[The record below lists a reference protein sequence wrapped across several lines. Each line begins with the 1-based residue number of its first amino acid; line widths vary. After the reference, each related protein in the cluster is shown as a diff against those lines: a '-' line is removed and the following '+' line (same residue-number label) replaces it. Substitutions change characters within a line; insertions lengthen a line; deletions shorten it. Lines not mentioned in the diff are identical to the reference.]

1 MGNTLSCCL
10 RPKVSRRRGL
20 RRWPEDLS
28 FSSDINEAVES
39 KGAGQD
45 RRNMSNTSA
54 RPIWG
59 PSWLCG
65 VVSDSC
71 DIYEAVSSISAEQG
85 REEQRPGRGIMV
97 LPNARPKQS
106 QHRVHWA
113 EPICNYDINE
123 GEMVAPDPTAVAPAL
138 WDLGAGD
145 GHDLQHIS
153 DQEMLKALKR
163 IFFTHLTYDIASSSS
178 STGIASDH
186 PRASTLFLRKYQMSV
201 QGKRRSFCLYS
212 IPPWHLDRK
221 YSSCSTILLDNSTVS
236 EPDLRHTLESVTL
249 AIYYNI
255 KHRYGNR
262 SLAIFDKPIHPLS
275 QEKIPGKSFEDDP
288 KRNCIFRYFCT
299 LFKVTKLTAPGAIV
313 ALVYI
318 ERLLTNANID
328 LCPTNWK
335 QIVLGAM
342 LLASKVWRNCHL
354 WSVDDS
360 QNPKDVAAETMST
373 MEKCFLDLLEF
384 NIHVSATDYTK
395 YYFDLRALAYDHDLY
410 FHFSFLHKDK
420 AQRLKAMSRLCE
432 YKDLHLGVAAMR
444 RAVSMDFI
452 GARHTNAILS

>member
-10 RPKVSRRRGL
+10 CPKVRRRRGL

-28 FSSDINEAVES
+28 FSSDINEAVAS

-71 DIYEAVSSISAEQG
+71 DIYEAVSSISADQG

-106 QHRVHWA
+106 QPRVHWA

-123 GEMVAPDPTAVAPAL
+123 GEVAAPDPTAVEPAL

-153 DQEMLKALKR
+153 DQEMPK
-163 IFFTHLTYDIASSSS
+163 
-178 STGIASDH
+178 GIASDH

-201 QGKRRSFCLYS
+201 KGKRRSFRLYS
-212 IPPWHLDRK
+212 
-221 YSSCSTILLDNSTVS
+221 
-236 EPDLRHTLESVTL
+236 
-249 AIYYNI
+249 
-255 KHRYGNR
+255 
-262 SLAIFDKPIHPLS
+262 
-275 QEKIPGKSFEDDP
+275 
-288 KRNCIFRYFCT
+288 
-299 LFKVTKLTAPGAIV
+299 
-313 ALVYI
+313 
-318 ERLLTNANID
+318 
-328 LCPTNWK
+328 
-335 QIVLGAM
+335 
-342 LLASKVWRNCHL
+342 
-354 WSVDDS
+354 
-360 QNPKDVAAETMST
+360 
-373 MEKCFLDLLEF
+373 
-384 NIHVSATDYTK
+384 
-395 YYFDLRALAYDHDLY
+395 
-410 FHFSFLHKDK
+410 
-420 AQRLKAMSRLCE
+420 AMSRLCE

-452 GARHTNAILS
+452 GARHTNAMLS